1 MPNGPIS
8 DYQTLNALNA
18 HMYTK
23 RYMNIWW
30 FGINVVSLQPKNKS
44 YLIMT
49 ALTFSDFRKN
59 MASSFDLVDA
69 GEHVFINRGSK
80 KMYAIIAV
88 DDDDLTITPAMAA
101 KIEKARKE
109 YKEGKGVSL
118 KTHEDIDKYFE
129 SL

>member
-1 MPNGPIS
+1 
-8 DYQTLNALNA
+8 
-18 HMYTK
+18 
-23 RYMNIWW
+23 
-30 FGINVVSLQPKNKS
+30 
-44 YLIMT
+44 MT

-80 KMYAIIAV
+80 KMYAIVAV
-88 DDDDLTITPAMAA
+88 DDDDL
-101 KIEKARKE
+101 ARKE

-118 KTHEDIDKYFE
+118 KTHEDIDRYFE

>member
-1 MPNGPIS
+1 
-8 DYQTLNALNA
+8 
-18 HMYTK
+18 
-23 RYMNIWW
+23 
-30 FGINVVSLQPKNKS
+30 
-44 YLIMT
+44 MT
-49 ALTFSDFRKN
+49 ALTFTDFRKN

-80 KMYAIIAV
+80 KMYAIIPV

>member
-1 MPNGPIS
+1 
-8 DYQTLNALNA
+8 
-18 HMYTK
+18 
-23 RYMNIWW
+23 
-30 FGINVVSLQPKNKS
+30 
-44 YLIMT
+44 MT

-69 GEHVFINRGSK
+69 GEREHVFINRGSK
-80 KMYAIIAV
+80 KIYAIVAV

-109 YKEGKGVSL
+109 YKEGKGISL

>member
-1 MPNGPIS
+1 
-8 DYQTLNALNA
+8 
-18 HMYTK
+18 
-23 RYMNIWW
+23 
-30 FGINVVSLQPKNKS
+30 
-44 YLIMT
+44 MT

-80 KMYAIIAV
+80 KRYAIVAV
-88 DDDDLTITPAMAA
+88 DDDLTITPAMAA

>member
-1 MPNGPIS
+1 
-8 DYQTLNALNA
+8 
-18 HMYTK
+18 MYIK
-23 RYMNIWW
+23 RYINIWR
-30 FGINVVSLQPKNKS
+30 FEINIVSLQPKNKS

>member
-1 MPNGPIS
+1 
-8 DYQTLNALNA
+8 
-18 HMYTK
+18 
-23 RYMNIWW
+23 
-30 FGINVVSLQPKNKS
+30 
-44 YLIMT
+44 MT

-80 KMYAIIAV
+80 KMYAIVAV

-118 KTHEDIDKYFE
+118 KTHEDIYRYFE

>member
-1 MPNGPIS
+1 
-8 DYQTLNALNA
+8 
-18 HMYTK
+18 
-23 RYMNIWW
+23 
-30 FGINVVSLQPKNKS
+30 
-44 YLIMT
+44 MT

-80 KMYAIIAV
+80 RM
-88 DDDDLTITPAMAA
+88 
-101 KIEKARKE
+101 KARKE
-109 YKEGKGVSL
+109 YKEGKGISL